1 MLYLPAEFPQDPTLC
16 YLNHAA
22 VGPWPRRTAQLVA
35 NFAHTNMT
43 RGGADYPNWLKVE
56 QRLRQRLAALINAG
70 SADDIAL
77 TKNTSD
83 GLSTIAAGLD
93 WQPGDEVIGVAND
106 FISNQM
112 VWQALESSGVRY
124 QEVDALATDDP
135 ESTLIDALSSSTR
148 LLALSTVNYATGYR
162 FDLPRLA
169 AACRDRQVLLSVD
182 AIQSLGAVP
191 FDLDEIDADFVTGG
205 SHKWLLSPEGN
216 GFLYCRPA
224 LRDQLALRQFG
235 WAMRENPYDF
245 ESHVW
250 RPAKSARRFE
260 SGTPNMMG
268 IQALD
273 ASLSLFE
280 ELGMDAVH
288 ARLQANV
295 DYLMDVLSAM
305 PEIEIVTPRPAAK
318 RAGILTF
325 RSNLIDGADL
335 HGSLMD
341 AGVICSARAGGVR
354 LAPHFYTP
362 RERLDTAL
370 DLVHALQKEALSGR
384 KGRPVR

>member
-43 RGGADYPNWLKVE
+43 RGGADYPDWLDVE
-56 QRLRQRLAALINAG
+56 QRLRQRLATLINAG

-93 WQPGDEVIGVAND
+93 WQTGDEVIGVAND

-124 QEVDALATDDP
+124 QEVDALATGDA
-135 ESTLIDALSSSTR
+135 EGTLIDALSSATR
-148 LLALSTVNYATGYR
+148 LLAVSTVNYATGYR

-169 AACRDRQVLLSVD
+169 AACRERKVLLSID

-205 SHKWLLSPEGN
+205 SHKWLLAPEGN

-224 LRDQLALRQFG
+224 LRDQLALHQFG
-235 WAMRENPYDF
+235 WAMREHPYDF
-245 ESHVW
+245 ESHAW
-250 RPAKSARRFE
+250 QPAKTARRFE

-280 ELGMDAVH
+280 ELGMNAVH
-288 ARLQANV
+288 VRLQANV
-295 DYLMDVLSAM
+295 DHLMNALSAM
-305 PEIEIVTPRPAAK
+305 PGIEIVTPRSAAK

-325 RSNLIDGADL
+325 RSNLVAGAEM
-335 HGSLMD
+335 HRSLME
-341 AGVICSARAGGVR
+341 AGVVCSARAGGVR

-362 RERLDTAL
+362 TERLDFAL
-370 DLVHALQKEALSGR
+370 DLVQSLQGQALAGR